1 MDLGPHAAFIVTAY
15 AVAVVIVAAL
25 LAWIGLD
32 HGRQARAL
40 ADLEAR
46 GMIRRSGRSGAFSG
60 KVDSGFPSENATN
73 PPS

>member
-1 MDLGPHAAFIVTAY
+1 MDLGPHAAFIVSAY
-15 AVAVVIVAAL
+15 GIAALIVAAL
-25 LAWIGLD
+25 LAWIMLD
-32 HGRQARAL
+32 HRQQTRAL

-46 GMIRRSGRSGAFSG
+46 GMVRRSERSTAFSG

>member
-1 MDLGPHAAFIVTAY
+1 MDLGPHAAFIITAY
-15 AVAVVIVAAL
+15 AIAAAIVAAL
-25 LAWIGLD
+25 LASTMLD
-32 HGRQARAL
+32 YRRQTRAL

-46 GMIRRSGRSGAFSG
+46 GVVRRSERGAPFSA